1 MPFWDVPA
9 AHGVPIGLYPSM
21 RCNDGSIFQESS
33 PCPEI
38 ADIGWMTP
46 NQNFLIAI
54 SQQSF
59 AYLTAFHLTGD
70 QRYLALGKAGVDVLM
85 GPARNPAG
93 GHFEGF
99 DQKSETWWYQPQRFT
114 IQKQA
119 YGLLAPAFYYYLTRD
134 PDVLTIIEEKRQTM
148 M

>member
-1 MPFWDVPA
+1 
-9 AHGVPIGLYPSM
+9 
-21 RCNDGSIFQESS
+21 
-33 PCPEI
+33 
-38 ADIGWMTP
+38 MTP